1 MVRINIPFRLHITL
15 IAMHQCSYR
24 KNGGIGLSVNTGCLL
39 TVIPDTK
46 TSIKVN
52 GDCNDFEKLSDIESL
67 LRSIVTQKNF
77 TKKPKINIEGDL
89 YFHSGLGVGTA
100 ITLAC
105 IEAVFLINDTIYN
118 IEDIKSHSRRGGTS
132 GIGVN
137 SYFTG
142 GFLLDLG
149 HASDQS
155 PHNPSRYADNNSL
168 PISLKTVPFF
178 FENLYFILPTNAP
191 LICGKNE
198 QEFFQTNTPI
208 DAKKAY
214 ETCYLSIFGVLASV
228 VEQNLHQFDKSI
240 TSIQKTNWKS
250 LEIERAGDTVKNLMS
265 NLKDLKCKSIGM
277 SSLGNGIYFILNSDS
292 DFNKV
297 NDLAKES
304 NCKLLSLTPSN
315 NGRVIEI
322 V

>member
-1 MVRINIPFRLHITL
+1 
-15 IAMHQCSYR
+15 MHQCSYR

-39 TVIPDTK
+39 TAIPDTT
-46 TSIKVN
+46 TSINIK
-52 GDCNDFEKLSDIESL
+52 GYCNDFEKISNIKTL
-67 LRSIVTQKNF
+67 LESIVTLKHF
-77 TKKPKINIEGDL
+77 TKKPNINIDGDL

-105 IEAVFLINDTIYN
+105 IEAAFLINDTIYN

-149 HASDQS
+149 HASDHS
-155 PHNPSRYADNNSL
+155 PHNPSRYTNNHSL

-178 FENLYFILPTNAP
+178 FENLYFILPTDTP
-191 LICGKNE
+191 LICGKTE
-198 QEFFQTNTPI
+198 QKFFQENTPI
-208 DAKKAY
+208 DATKAY

-240 TSIQKTNWKS
+240 TSIQKTNWKH
-250 LEIERAGDTVKNLMS
+250 LEIERAGDTVKSLMS
-265 NLKDLKCKSIGM
+265 SLKALQCKSIGM
-277 SSLGNGIYFILNSDS
+277 SSLGNGIYFILNTSS
-292 DFNKV
+292 DFEKV
-297 NDLAKES
+297 SNLAIQK
-304 NCKLLSLTPSN
+304 NCKLLSLNPSN

>member
-1 MVRINIPFRLHITL
+1 
-15 IAMHQCSYR
+15 MHHCSYR

-39 TVIPDTK
+39 TATPDTK
-46 TSIKVN
+46 TSININ
-52 GDCNDFEKLSDIESL
+52 GYCNDFEKISDIENL
-67 LRSIVTQKNF
+67 LEYLVTQKHF
-77 TKKPKINIEGDL
+77 AKKPKINIDGDL

-105 IEAVFLINDTIYN
+105 IEATFLINDTVYN
-118 IEDIKSHSRRGGTS
+118 IQDIKIHSRRGGTS

-142 GFLLDLG
+142 GFILDLG

-155 PHNPSRYADNNSL
+155 PHTPSRYVDNHSL

-178 FENLYFILPTNAP
+178 FENLYFLLPTSTP
-191 LICGKNE
+191 LTCGKNE
-198 QEFFQTNTPI
+198 QEFFQKNTPI
-208 DAKKAY
+208 DATKAY

-228 VEQNLHQFDKSI
+228 FEQNLHQFDKSI
-240 TSIQKTNWKS
+240 ASIQKTSWKS

-265 NLKDLKCKSIGM
+265 SLKNLRCKSIGM
-277 SSLGNGIYFILNSDS
+277 SSLGNGIYFILNTGS

-297 NDLAKES
+297 NDLAKQN
-304 NCKLLSLTPSN
+304 NCKLLSLSPSN